1 MNMAEKTTAATPA
14 AHENMPTGTDAAPE
28 VSEAPVAE
36 ADAEELLAVVE
47 ALEVVVS
54 ALVVLAL
61 VAAPVL
67 ELAEL
72 MTAWTVELK
81 VPVIPDI
88 LRKFISNVEYEQ
100 ARIDIRVLGRERLSR
115 VGRVGGVL
123 EDEGVKADEAAR
135 R

>member
-1 MNMAEKTTAATPA
+1 MNMAENTTAATPA

-72 MTAWTVELK
+72 MTA
-81 VPVIPDI
+81 
-88 LRKFISNVEYEQ
+88 
-100 ARIDIRVLGRERLSR
+100 
-115 VGRVGGVL
+115 
-123 EDEGVKADEAAR
+123 
-135 R
+135 